1 MDYKTFRCATELWC
15 LGTFDTQPLPMGAFD
30 LQTRR
35 DFITPFPSIARLVE
49 ALDPED
55 IQQNKR
61 CDDHWLELGQAGKGK
76 RQAEPQ
82 PAALF
87 EHPKRQNQARC
98 EKDIKIQAPRC

>member
-35 DFITPFPSIARLVE
+35 DFITPVPSTAVYSPLRGWWMLWIL
-49 ALDPED
+49 ED

-61 CDDHWLELGQAGKGK
+61 CDDQWLELGQAGKGK

-87 EHPKRQNQARC
+87 EHPKRQNQA
-98 EKDIKIQAPRC
+98 